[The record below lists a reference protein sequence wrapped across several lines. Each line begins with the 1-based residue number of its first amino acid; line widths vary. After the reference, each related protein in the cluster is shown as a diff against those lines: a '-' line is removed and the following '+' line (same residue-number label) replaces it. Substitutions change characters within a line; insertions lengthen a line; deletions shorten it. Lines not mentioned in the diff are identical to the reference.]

1 MAVICEICGKPIEDV
16 FYIELVGEW
25 TRRGT
30 HKSCMRERITK
41 AFTGCVGTEDDD
53 VGELVMDAIE
63 DNMEGVIPRGDLK
76 RSSS

>member
-1 MAVICEICGKPIEDV
+1 MAVICEICGKPIENNL
-16 FYIELVGEW
+16 YIELVGEW

-53 VGELVMDAIE
+53 VGELVYNVIE
-63 DNMEGVIPRGDLK
+63 AAFEEVAP
-76 RSSS
+76 S

>member
-1 MAVICEICGKPIEDV
+1 MAVICEICGQPIENNL
-16 FYIELVGEW
+16 YIELVGEW

-53 VGELVMDAIE
+53 VGELVMEAIE
-63 DNMEGVIPRGDLK
+63 VAFEEVTPD
-76 RSSS
+76 

>member
-1 MAVICEICGKPIEDV
+1 MICKICGRPIENNL
-16 FYIELVGEW
+16 YIELVGEW

-53 VGELVMDAIE
+53 VGELVMEAIE
-63 DNMEGVIPRGDLK
+63 AAFEEVTPD
-76 RSSS
+76 

>member
-1 MAVICEICGKPIEDV
+1 MAVICEICGQPIADIY
-16 FYIELVGEW
+16 YIELVGEW

-53 VGELVMDAIE
+53 VGELVMDVIE
-63 DNMEGVIPRGDLK
+63 AAFEEVTPN
-76 RSSS
+76 

>member
-1 MAVICEICGKPIEDV
+1 MAVICEICGKPIENNL
-16 FYIELVGEW
+16 YIELVGEW

-63 DNMEGVIPRGDLK
+63 GNMEELTPD
-76 RSSS
+76 

>member
-1 MAVICEICGKPIEDV
+1 MAVICEICGRPIENNL
-16 FYIELVGEW
+16 YIELVGEW

-53 VGELVMDAIE
+53 VGELVMEAIE
-63 DNMEGVIPRGDLK
+63 AAFEEVTPD
-76 RSSS
+76 

>member
-1 MAVICEICGKPIEDV
+1 MICEICRGAINDMR
-16 FYIELVGEW
+16 YIELVGEW

-53 VGELVMDAIE
+53 VGELVMDVIE
-63 DNMEGVIPRGDLK
+63 AAFEEVTPN
-76 RSSS
+76 

>member
-1 MAVICEICGKPIEDV
+1 MAVICEICGRPIENNL
-16 FYIELVGEW
+16 YIELVGEW

-53 VGELVMDAIE
+53 VGELVMEAIE
-63 DNMEGVIPRGDLK
+63 AAFEEITPD
-76 RSSS
+76 

>member
-1 MAVICEICGKPIEDV
+1 MAVICEICGQPIENNL
-16 FYIELVGEW
+16 YIELVGEW

-53 VGELVMDAIE
+53 VGELVMEVIE
-63 DNMEGVIPRGDLK
+63 AAFEEVTPD
-76 RSSS
+76 

>member
-1 MAVICEICGKPIEDV
+1 MAVICEICGKPIENNL
-16 FYIELVGEW
+16 YIELVGEW

-53 VGELVMDAIE
+53 VGELVYNVIE
-63 DNMEGVIPRGDLK
+63 AAFEEVTPD
-76 RSSS
+76 

>member
-1 MAVICEICGKPIEDV
+1 MAVICEICGQPIENNL
-16 FYIELVGEW
+16 YIELIGEW

-41 AFTGCVGTEDDD
+41 AFSDCIGTEDDN

-63 DNMEGVIPRGDLK
+63 AAFEEVTPD
-76 RSSS
+76 

>member
-1 MAVICEICGKPIEDV
+1 MAVICEICGRPIENNL
-16 FYIELVGEW
+16 YIELVGEW

-41 AFTGCVGTEDDD
+41 AFTGCVGTEGDD

-63 DNMEGVIPRGDLK
+63 AAFEEVTPD
-76 RSSS
+76 

>member
-1 MAVICEICGKPIEDV
+1 MAVICEICGRPIEDTL
-16 FYIELVGEW
+16 YIELVGEW

-53 VGELVMDAIE
+53 VGELIYDAIE
-63 DNMEGVIPRGDLK
+63 NHMEEMTPL
-76 RSSS
+76 SQA

>member
-1 MAVICEICGKPIEDV
+1 MAVICEICGKPIENNL
-16 FYIELVGEW
+16 YIELVGEW

-53 VGELVMDAIE
+53 VGELVYNVIE
-63 DNMEGVIPRGDLK
+63 TAFEEVAP
-76 RSSS
+76 S